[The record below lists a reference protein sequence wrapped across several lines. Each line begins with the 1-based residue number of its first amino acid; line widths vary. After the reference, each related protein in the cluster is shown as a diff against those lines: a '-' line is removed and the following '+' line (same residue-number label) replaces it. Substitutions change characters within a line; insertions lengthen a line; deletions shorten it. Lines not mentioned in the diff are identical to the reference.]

1 MSPPPSTPAIVLE
14 NAGLVLAGRAIL
26 SSLTARLDAP
36 RIGIV
41 GQNGSG
47 KSTLARMLTG
57 LVTPTTGRVTLAGI
71 DPAKDR
77 KAAIGQIGL
86 LFQNPDHQILFPT
99 VTEELEFGLRQL
111 GQGRAQA
118 ATGAA
123 AILARFGRGHW
134 AKLPVHTLSQGQR
147 HLLCLLAVLAM
158 EPAVLV
164 LDEPFSGL
172 DIPTQRQLTRILAS
186 LPQRVVTITHDPQM
200 LTGYDR
206 VLWLDAGRIRAEG
219 PSAPILAAFTAEME
233 RLGAA
238 DPDCHHPAAPPRQS
252 PAEDADAGA
261 DRTC

>member
-1 MSPPPSTPAIVLE
+1 MTLPASPSVIVLE
-14 NAGLVLAGRAIL
+14 NAGVVLAGRVIL
-26 SSLTARLDAP
+26 SDVSTRLDAP
-36 RIGIV
+36 RTGIV

-47 KSTLARMLTG
+47 KTTLARLLAG
-57 LVTPTTGRVTLAGI
+57 LVAPTSGRVTLAGI

-111 GQGRAQA
+111 GQTRAQA
-118 ATGAA
+118 ATGAVD
-123 AILARFGRGHW
+123 ILARFGRAHW

-158 EPAVLV
+158 KPAVLV

-200 LTGYDR
+200 LVGYDR
-206 VLWLDAGRIRAEG
+206 VLWLDQGRIRAEG
-219 PSAPILAAFTAEME
+219 ASAPILAAFTAEME
-233 RLGAA
+233 RLGDQ
-238 DPDCHHPAAPPRQS
+238 DPDCRPV
-252 PAEDADAGA
+252 EDADAGA
-261 DRTC
+261 DLAR